1 MSTALVPE
9 ASRAS
14 YPLRSGNAVR
24 PLIDGEAAFRR
35 ICEAVEAA
43 RTSVFVTVAFIERD
57 VAMPDARGTLFD
69 VLDRAAARGL
79 DVRVLFWREPRFAEF
94 EPGDVTLS
102 IYNPSAMGMEH
113 QSNGNPY
120 ALHVDDVA
128 AARAELE
135 SKGVEF
141 TGDILD
147 TGVCHMAFFADPDG
161 NPLMLHHRYA
171 ARVTEQ
177 D

>member
-1 MSTALVPE
+1 MADQLVTGIDFAPIPTRDLEQAVHFYGEVLGMPRAVYYPE
-9 ASRAS
+9 R
-14 YPLRSGNAVR
+14 N
-24 PLIDGEAAFRR
+24 
-35 ICEAVEAA
+35 
-43 RTSVFVTVAFIERD
+43 
-57 VAMPDARGTLFD
+57 
-69 VLDRAAARGL
+69 
-79 DVRVLFWREPRFAEF
+79 FAEF

-113 QSNGNPY
+113 QSNANPY

-128 AARAELE
+128 AVRAELE

-171 ARVTEQ
+171 PRVTET
-177 D
+177 